1 MSNRDIKMKSKELNV
16 VLAQINPIVGD
27 LEYNANKICN
37 VIEKH
42 QNADLIIFPE
52 MALTGYPL
60 MDHIHDPIV
69 QRQNREAIEKIKRL
83 KSQASIIL
91 GTFIESSEIKEKV
104 HPFYNSALLIQ
115 DDEIIDNIYKRLL
128 PDYDIFNERRY
139 FAFGDDYKT
148 YNIKGIQIGILIC
161 EDLWD
166 ENYDIKVAQNLV
178 ENGAELLICINASPF
193 HIGKFE
199 IRKNLVS
206 SKAKQFSV
214 PLIYLNIVGGL
225 DEIVYDGQSFIC
237 DGEGNIIALMKAFKE
252 DIFEYKISVESS
264 NSGKKVQY
272 EPNWKKNVIDALK
285 LNLQDYFNKSNI
297 FNGIVL
303 GLSGGID
310 SAFTAYICA
319 KAIGA
324 EKVNAIMLPTR
335 FTSQESIDLAKKLC
349 EILGIKY
356 RIHHIDALF
365 ENYRKNI
372 SDNMGPVDFDIAD
385 ENLQAR
391 IRATILM
398 YYSNKFNWLLVSTG
412 NKSEIGVGY
421 CTLYG
426 DTDGG
431 KNVPGDL
438 FKTQIYELANWINKK
453 MEIIPQGIIDR
464 PPTAELRENQK
475 DSDSIPPY
483 EILDQILKEIIQNG
497 IGSEMEKL
505 LEKRVDLNT
514 INKVKRLYLNSEYK
528 RRQLVQTI
536 KVSESAFGIGR
547 RYPVLKHLRFDDL
560 N

>member
-1 MSNRDIKMKSKELNV
+1 MSDKELKV
-16 VLAQINPIVGD
+16 VLGQINPIVGD
-27 LEYNANKICN
+27 IEYNTNKIYKI
-37 VIEKH
+37 IENH

-60 MDHIHDPIV
+60 MDHIHDPLI
-69 QRQNREAIEKIKRL
+69 QRQNKEAIEKIR
-83 KSQASIIL
+83 SINSRASIIL
-91 GTFIESSEIKEKV
+91 GTFTESSEIKEKV

-115 DDEIIDNIYKRLL
+115 DGEIKEIIHKRLL

-139 FAFGDDYKT
+139 FAFGNGYET
-148 YNIKGIQIGILIC
+148 SYIHGVETGILIC

-166 ENYDIKVAQNLV
+166 ENYDVKVAQNLV
-178 ENGAELLICINASPF
+178 ENGAKLLICINASPY

-199 IRKNLVS
+199 IREKLVTT
-206 SKAKQFSV
+206 KAKQFSV
-214 PLIYLNIVGGL
+214 PLIYLNMIGGL
-225 DEIVYDGQSFIC
+225 DEIVYDGQSFISNQ
-237 DGEGNIIALMKAFKE
+237 DGNVVALMKAFKE
-252 DIFEYKISVESS
+252 DIFEYDLSIENHKTNNIIEF
-264 NSGKKVQY
+264 
-272 EPNWKKNVIDALK
+272 EPNWRKDVINALS
-285 LNLQDYFNKSNI
+285 LNLQDYFTKSNI
-297 FNGIVL
+297 FEGIVL

-319 KAIGA
+319 QAIGA
-324 EKVNAIMLPTR
+324 EKVNAIMMPTR
-335 FTSQESIDLAKKLC
+335 FTSKESVDLAKNLC
-349 EILGIKY
+349 DTVGIKY
-356 RIHHIDALF
+356 GIHHIDSLF

-372 SDNMGPVDFDIAD
+372 SENMGPVEFDIAD

-391 IRATILM
+391 IRATLLM
-398 YYSNKFNWLLVSTG
+398 YYSNKYNWLLVSTG

-438 FKTQIYELANWINKK
+438 LKTQIYQLVDWINREK
-453 MEIIPQGIIDR
+453 EIIPQGIITR

-475 DSDSIPPY
+475 DSDSLPPY
-483 EILDQILKEIIQNG
+483 EILDEILKEIIQNG
-497 IGSEMEKL
+497 IGSNLEQT
-505 LEKRVDLNT
+505 LEKKVGKET

-536 KVSESAFGIGR
+536 RVSESAFGIGR
-547 RYPVLKHLRFDDL
+547 KYPVLKHLRFDKV